1 MTLIVSLPP
10 CPGATAWDGLP
21 GHGGATAC
29 THLVRR
35 RSLPFTKGRVADWR
49 SQADGWGALP
59 ERAPPVSLLTQ
70 RATLPASRRR
80 DKRSIAAGDW
90 LRRRCVHPAALR
102 VGGISAQSPALSLD
116 GQEMC
121 ECGATPTSMMA
132 ATWWACDLVPAK
144 PVTRASAQDWRNAQ
158 APHQVPASPIS
169 APHA

>member
-49 SQADGWGALP
+49 SQADGWGTLP

-80 DKRSIAAGDW
+80 DKRSIAG
-90 LRRRCVHPAALR
+90 
-102 VGGISAQSPALSLD
+102 SSLYR
-116 GQEMC
+116 QEMC
-121 ECGATPTSMMA
+121 ECGSPRARR
-132 ATWWACDLVPAK
+132 WCGNPA
-144 PVTRASAQDWRNAQ
+144 PPYLQNVLAFAVQ
-158 APHQVPASPIS
+158 APKPPATML
-169 APHA
+169 